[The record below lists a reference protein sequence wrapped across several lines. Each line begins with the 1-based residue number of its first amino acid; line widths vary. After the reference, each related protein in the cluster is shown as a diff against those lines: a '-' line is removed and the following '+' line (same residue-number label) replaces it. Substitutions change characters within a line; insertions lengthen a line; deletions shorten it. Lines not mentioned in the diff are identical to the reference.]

1 MPIGASV
8 TVGSM
13 ARTGPGSGRSFGDA
27 ENARLRAIAERML
40 RECDGNQRRLAE
52 RLGVRQP
59 TVSNFLAGKTGAG
72 VQLASAIATHAGV
85 TLQGAVGGDDTAAT
99 PRWRDLPGWQ
109 DEERKAREMFPRV
122 RPIAFDRL
130 GNLMGERPPE
140 RVGADHR
147 TARVDLGQHLERRGP
162 RRSHHR
168 QREARDGR
176 TGRRGDGRDPA
187 ATRGPRARRA
197 SAATARRARPDTPAE
212 AAAEAVARVAIAIR
226 QELQCAGVLDDS
238 ERKPLRRPRR
248 HWLSVTPR
256 APSQRSPRGLTVRP
270 WDQGRRASGSGQRP
284 WASTP
289 KSTATRAE
297 S

>member
-130 GNLMGERPPE
+130 GNLMGERPPSVSALTIGLLASTWDSTSSDE
-140 RVGADHR
+140 
-147 TARVDLGQHLERRGP
+147 ARVEAITANAKREMAEQDAAATDAIRR
-162 RRSHHR
+162 RH
-168 QREARDGR
+168 EARE
-176 TGRRGDGRDPA
+176 RGEPLPPLPGEPA
-187 ATRGPRARRA
+187 PTRP
-197 SAATARRARPDTPAE
+197 
-212 AAAEAVARVAIAIR
+212 
-226 QELQCAGVLDDS
+226 
-238 ERKPLRRPRR
+238 RKPP
-248 HWLSVTPR
+248 PK
-256 APSQRSPRGLTVRP
+256 PSR
-270 WDQGRRASGSGQRP
+270 
-284 WASTP
+284 
-289 KSTATRAE
+289 E
-297 S
+297 